1 MAAVTQEQSPTAAG
15 ELRRVEGT
23 GPLQDGGTRSRLNRG
38 LLPRTQWDLLYVLR
52 APLAQRPQLK
62 GDPQVCRSPG
72 GRLKNIHFLSFSVI
86 GSLAGYVVTHKPD
99 YISQPL
105 LKMGVAM
112 RFRLANG
119 LEVELRQFPGILHQN
134 SWWCPLSFS
143 LSSWLHPPS
152 CNWTVG

>member
-105 LKMGVAM
+105 LKMGVVT
-112 RFRLANG
+112 G
-119 LEVELRQFPGILHQN
+119 LHFPASPEDGRGHEIQIGQWARSGVVAISRN
-134 SWWCPLSFS
+134 
-143 LSSWLHPPS
+143 PPS
-152 CNWTVG
+152 K